1 MPTKIYIVTDAPVN
15 LLAASDI
22 DGQPLDLQVGKQ
34 YQGRYTAVGVQSVL
48 KALDVLDGTP
58 VTASDPALPV
68 RNYEDLVIV
77 PVTGQS
83 IFVWSERGGGQLA
96 INEVR

>member
-1 MPTKIYIVTDAPVN
+1 MPTKIYGVTNAPVN

-22 DGQPLDLQVGKQ
+22 DGQPLDLQVGKT

-48 KALDVLDGTP
+48 KALEVVDGTP
-58 VTASDPALPV
+58 VNVGDPALPV
-68 RNYEDLVIV
+68 RNFDDLAIV
-77 PVTGQS
+77 PITGQS